1 MIGCRDGWR
10 AAAVARLASWPS
22 PDDIVAASRRLRD
35 NGCGVRGAMIGR
47 LEKCFTDN
55 GGDAAAIAAACR
67 CSAES
72 LTVSPPAS
80 ANDFANKF
88 LDGAYFPQ
96 LDAALLA
103 LEEGRTG
110 TAHGGGATGTAHG
123 GGATGKANGTGAR
136 GRRAQRLC

>member
-1 MIGCRDGWR
+1 
-10 AAAVARLASWPS
+10 
-22 PDDIVAASRRLRD
+22 
-35 NGCGVRGAMIGR
+35 MIGR

-110 TAHGGGATGTAHG
+110 TAHGGGAH
-123 GGATGKANGTGAR
+123 GTGAR
-136 GRRAQRLC
+136 GRRVRRPG

>member
-1 MIGCRDGWR
+1 MITCPDGLR
-10 AAAVARLASWPS
+10 PAAVARLASWPS

-80 ANDFANKF
+80 ANDFAIKF

-110 TAHGGGATGTAHG
+110 TAHGGGATGKAH
-123 GGATGKANGTGAR
+123 GTGAR
-136 GRRAQRLC
+136 GRRVRRPG

>member
-1 MIGCRDGWR
+1 MITCRDGLR
-10 AAAVARLASWPS
+10 PAAVARLASWPS

-35 NGCGVRGAMIGR
+35 NDCGVRGAMIGR

-72 LTVSPPAS
+72 LTVSPPAR
-80 ANDFANKF
+80 ANAFANQF

-103 LEEGRTG
+103 F
-110 TAHGGGATGTAHG
+110 GGGAHG
-123 GGATGKANGTGAR
+123 NGAR
-136 GRRAQRLC
+136 

>member
-1 MIGCRDGWR
+1 M
-10 AAAVARLASWPS
+10 ASWPS
-22 PDDIVAASRRLRD
+22 PVDIVAASRRMRR
-35 NGCGVRGAMIGR
+35 NGGGVRREMIR
-47 LEKCFTDN
+47 SLAKLFTDN
-55 GGDAAAIAAACR
+55 GGDAAAIAAACG

-80 ANDFANKF
+80 AHDFANKF

-110 TAHGGGATGTAHG
+110 TAHGGGGTGTANG
-123 GGATGKANGTGAR
+123 NGTNSATVLMRVVTDIPAR
-136 GRRAQRLC
+136 